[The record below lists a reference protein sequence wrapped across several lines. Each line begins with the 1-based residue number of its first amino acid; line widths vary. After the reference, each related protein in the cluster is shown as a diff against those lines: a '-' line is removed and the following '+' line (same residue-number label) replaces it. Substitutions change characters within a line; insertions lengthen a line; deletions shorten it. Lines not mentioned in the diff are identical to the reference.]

1 MKLKD
6 ILLYNNC
13 VFGYDQINKNL
24 PENFKDFF
32 LTAENQ
38 HNYNTRD
45 TTNKT
50 IIKTTITSTTYG
62 LNSVQYRAASVRNQI
77 SKNLNTEGKS
87 QLIKSLRE
95 HKINSYN

>member
-6 ILLYNNC
+6 ILPYNNC
-13 VFGYDQINKNL
+13 VFAYDQINKNL
-24 PENFKDFF
+24 PENFKNFF

-38 HNYNTRD
+38 HNCNTRD

-50 IIKTTITSTTYG
+50 IIKTKITSATYG
-62 LNSVQYRAASVRNQI
+62 LNSVQYRAASVWNQI
-77 SKNLNTEGKS
+77 SKNLNTEDKS
-87 QLIKSLRE
+87 QLIKTLRE